1 MVADGGRLCDNNA
14 NPTTGTDMKKTL
26 FALCSLSLVIAGG
39 CSGEKKTVDA
49 PQNRPSIGV
58 AIPAA
63 DHGWTA
69 GVGWWAEKWQKEHPE
84 VDWQYQRAADIKT
97 QADQVEA
104 MLTKGVDALVL
115 QPLDSDGLI
124 PIVKRAREQ
133 GVYVVTV
140 DRGLRDSSADLYIA
154 GNNATF
160 GSKAAEF
167 IAEKLGGKGKIVIL
181 RGISCI
187 VDTERFDGA
196 KAVFNKFPDIEI
208 LGDQPG
214 EWNREKAHTVMQ
226 DFLTKFDHIDA
237 VWAADDDMAI
247 GAEQAIREAGR
258 QDEMWIVG
266 GACMKEIVKRI
277 MEKDPVYPANVT
289 YPPEMIAAGMGFAI
303 AQTTG
308 VKDGAEIA
316 KLLPPQLGIGGDQAT
331 KALDES
337 EKQVDFILETRLVT
351 PENAK
356 DFYFPESPF

>member
-1 MVADGGRLCDNNA
+1 
-14 NPTTGTDMKKTL
+14 
-26 FALCSLSLVIAGG
+26 
-39 CSGEKKTVDA
+39 
-49 PQNRPSIGV
+49 
-58 AIPAA
+58 
-63 DHGWTA
+63 
-69 GVGWWAEKWQKEHPE
+69 
-84 VDWQYQRAADIKT
+84 
-97 QADQVEA
+97 
-104 MLTKGVDALVL
+104 MLAKGVDALVL
-115 QPLDSDGLI
+115 QPVDSDSLI
-124 PIVKRAREQ
+124 QTVRRARDQ

-140 DRGLRDSSADLYIA
+140 DRGLRDSSADLYVA

-167 IAEKLGGKGKIVIL
+167 MAEKLGGKGKIVIL

-196 KAVFNKFPDIEI
+196 KAVFDKFPEIQI

-214 EWNREKAHTVMQ
+214 NWNREKAHDVMQ

-237 VWAADDDMAI
+237 VWAADDDMAL

-277 MEKDPVYPANVT
+277 MDGDAMYPVNVT
-289 YPPEMIAAGMGFAI
+289 YPPEMIAAGMGLAAARVTGAKGDAI
-303 AQTTG
+303 A
-308 VKDGAEIA
+308 A
-316 KLLPPQLGIGGDQAT
+316 LLPPQLGIDPAAAAAALQSTGKQA
-331 KALDES
+331 
-337 EKQVDFILETRLVT
+337 DFILETKVVT

>member
-1 MVADGGRLCDNNA
+1 MKRL
-14 NPTTGTDMKKTL
+14 L
-26 FALCSLSLVIAGG
+26 LVCSLLALAG
-39 CSGEKKTVDA
+39 CSKQSPDA
-49 PQNRPSIGV
+49 ANAKAPTIGV

-69 GVGWWAEKWQKEHPE
+69 GIGWWADKTAAENPGAVWLC
-84 VDWQYQRAADIKT
+84 QRAADIKT

-104 MLTKGVDALVL
+104 MLAKGVDALVL
-115 QPLDSDGLI
+115 QPIDSDGLI
-124 PIVKRAREQ
+124 PVVKRAREQ

-140 DRGLRDSSADLYIA
+140 DRGLRDNSADLYIA

-167 IAEKLGGKGKIVIL
+167 MAEKLGGKGKIVIL

-196 KAVFNKFPDIEI
+196 KAVFDKFPGIEI

-214 EWNREKAHTVMQ
+214 NWNREKAHDVMQ

-237 VWAADDDMAI
+237 VWAADDDMAL

-266 GACMKEIVKRI
+266 GACMKDIVKRI
-277 MEKDPVYPANVT
+277 MEGDAMYPANVT
-289 YPPEMIAAGMGFAI
+289 YPPEMIAAGMGLAAARVTGAQGDAI
-303 AQTTG
+303 A
-308 VKDGAEIA
+308 A
-316 KLLPPQLGIGGDQAT
+316 LLPPQLGIDPAAAAKAVGAT
-331 KALDES
+331 DG
-337 EKQVDFILETRLVT
+337 KQVDFILETKLVT
-351 PENAK
+351 PDNAK
-356 DFYFPESPF
+356 DFYFPDSPF

>member
-1 MVADGGRLCDNNA
+1 
-14 NPTTGTDMKKTL
+14 MK
-26 FALCSLSLVIAGG
+26 ASLPLLVSAASLLLAAGCG
-39 CSGEKKTVDA
+39 DRASSRPGEGARKPV
-49 PQNRPSIGV
+49 IGV

-69 GVGWWAEKWQKEHPE
+69 GVGWWAEKTISEHPE
-84 VDWQYQRAADIKT
+84 IEWQYQRAADNKT

-104 MLTKGVDALVL
+104 MLAKGVDALVL
-115 QPLDSDGLI
+115 QPVDSDSLI
-124 PIVKRAREQ
+124 QTVKRARDQ

-167 IAEKLGGKGKIVIL
+167 IAEKLGGKGKVVIL

-196 KAVFNKFPDIEI
+196 KAVFDKHPGIEI

-214 EWNREKAHTVMQ
+214 EWSREKAHDVMQ

-237 VWAADDDMAI
+237 VWAADDDMAV

-266 GACMKEIVKRI
+266 GACMKDIVKRI
-277 MEKDPVYPANVT
+277 LDGDAMYPADVT
-289 YPPEMIAAGMGFAI
+289 YPPEMIAAGMGFAMARI
-303 AQTTG
+303 T
-308 VKDGAEIA
+308 GAEGA
-316 KLLPPQLGIGGDQAT
+316 AVAALLPPQLGIAAD
-331 KALDES
+331 KAAEAIRDS
-337 EKQVDFILETRLVT
+337 DGQRDFILETKLVT
-351 PENAK
+351 PANAK
-356 DFYFPESPF
+356 DFYFPDSPF

>member
-1 MVADGGRLCDNNA
+1 
-14 NPTTGTDMKKTL
+14 MKKIL
-26 FALCSLSLVIAGG
+26 LALSALSLVLASG
-39 CSGEKKTVDA
+39 CSKEETITASFQK
-49 PQNRPSIGV
+49 SIGV

-69 GVGWWAEKWQKEHPE
+69 GVGWWAEETIKAHPE
-84 VDWQYQRAADIKT
+84 IDWQYQRAADIKT

-104 MLTKGVDALVL
+104 MLVKGVDALVL
-115 QPLDSDGLI
+115 QPIDSDGLI
-124 PIVKRAREQ
+124 PLVKRAREQ

-140 DRGLRDSSADLYIA
+140 DRGLRDASADLYIA

-160 GSKAAEF
+160 GSEAAKF
-167 IAEKLGGKGKIVIL
+167 MAEKLGGKGKIVIL

-196 KAVFNKFPDIEI
+196 MSVFKQYPEIEI
-208 LGDQPG
+208 LGNQPG
-214 EWNREKAHTVMQ
+214 EWNREKSHAVMQ

-237 VWAADDDMAI
+237 VWAADDDMAL

-258 QDEMWIVG
+258 QDEMWIIG
-266 GACMKEIVKRI
+266 GACMKDIVKRI
-277 MEKDPVYPANVT
+277 MERDPLYPANVT

-303 AQTTG
+303 AEVSGAKTG
-308 VKDGAEIA
+308 EDIA
-316 KLLPPQLGIGGDQAT
+316 KLLPPQLGISPEAVQPVMDRDA
-331 KALDES
+331 K
-337 EKQVDFILETRLVT
+337 KQKDFILETRLVT

>member
-1 MVADGGRLCDNNA
+1 MKYSLLALSALALVLSAGCAKEGSEKA
-14 NPTTGTDMKKTL
+14 TDTKP
-26 FALCSLSLVIAGG
+26 V
-39 CSGEKKTVDA
+39 
-49 PQNRPSIGV
+49 IGV

-69 GVGWWAEKWQKEHPE
+69 GVGWWAEKMQKDNAA

-115 QPLDSDGLI
+115 QPIDSDGLI
-124 PIVKRAREQ
+124 PVVKRAREQ

-160 GSKAAEF
+160 GSEAAKF
-167 IAEKLGGKGKIVIL
+167 MSEKLGGKGKIVIL
-181 RGISCI
+181 RGVSCI

-196 KAVFNKFPDIEI
+196 KAVFDQYPDIEI

-214 EWNREKAHTVMQ
+214 EWNREKSHAVMQ

-237 VWAADDDMAI
+237 VWAADDDMAL

-258 QDEMWIVG
+258 QDEMWIIG
-266 GACMKEIVKRI
+266 GACMKDIVKRI
-277 MEKDPVYPANVT
+277 LEKDPMYPANVT
-289 YPPEMIAAGMGFAI
+289 YPPEMIAAGMGFAL
-303 AQTTG
+303 AKVT
-308 VKDGAEIA
+308 KAEDA
-316 KLLPPQLGIGGDQAT
+316 AAFLPPQLGIDSAAAA
-331 KALDES
+331 KALEDGD
-337 EKQVDFILETRLVT
+337 KQTDFILETRLVT
-351 PENAK
+351 PENAQ

>member
-1 MVADGGRLCDNNA
+1 
-14 NPTTGTDMKKTL
+14 MKSLLLATA
-26 FALCSLSLVIAGG
+26 ALCTFVAG
-39 CSGEKKTVDA
+39 CSKQTTEASK
-49 PQNRPSIGV
+49 PSIGV

-69 GVGWWAEKWQKEHPE
+69 GVGWWADKTIADHPE
-84 VDWQYQRAADIKT
+84 INWQCQRAADNKT
-97 QADQVEA
+97 QVDQVEA
-104 MLTKGVDALVL
+104 MLAKGVDALVL
-115 QPLDSDGLI
+115 QPVDSDSLI
-124 PIVKRAREQ
+124 QTVRRARDQ

-140 DRGLRDSSADLYIA
+140 DRGLRDSSADLYVA
-154 GNNATF
+154 GNNTTF

-167 IAEKLGGKGKIVIL
+167 MAEKLGGKGKIVIL

-196 KAVFNKFPDIEI
+196 KAVFDKFPDIQI

-214 EWNREKAHTVMQ
+214 NWNREKAHDVMQ

-237 VWAADDDMAI
+237 VWAADDDMAL

-277 MEKDPVYPANVT
+277 MDGDAMYPVNVT
-289 YPPEMIAAGMGFAI
+289 YPPEMIAAGMGLAAARLTGAKGDAI
-303 AQTTG
+303 A
-308 VKDGAEIA
+308 A
-316 KLLPPQLGIGGDQAT
+316 LLPPQLGIDPAAAAAALQSSGKQA
-331 KALDES
+331 
-337 EKQVDFILETRLVT
+337 DFILETKVVT

>member
-1 MVADGGRLCDNNA
+1 
-14 NPTTGTDMKKTL
+14 MKATL
-26 FALCSLSLVIAGG
+26 PLLVSASLLLAAGCGARKEASPDAARKPVIG
-39 CSGEKKTVDA
+39 
-49 PQNRPSIGV
+49 I

-69 GVGWWAEKWQKEHPE
+69 GVGWWAEKAAADHPE
-84 VDWQYQRAADIKT
+84 ASWLCQRAADIKT

-104 MLTKGVDALVL
+104 MLAKGVDALVL
-115 QPLDSDGLI
+115 QPIDSDGLI
-124 PIVKRAREQ
+124 PVVRRAREQ

-140 DRGLRDSSADLYIA
+140 DRGLRDAGADLYIA

-167 IAEKLGGKGKIVIL
+167 MAEKLGGKGRIVIL
-181 RGISCI
+181 RGVSCI

-196 KAVFNKFPDIEI
+196 KAVFDRHPGIEV

-214 EWNREKAHTVMQ
+214 NWNREKSHDVMQ

-237 VWAADDDMAI
+237 VWAADDDMAL

-266 GACMKEIVKRI
+266 GACMKDIVKRI
-277 MEKDPVYPANVT
+277 LDRDPMYPANVT
-289 YPPEMIAAGMGFAI
+289 YPPEMIAAGMGFALARATG
-303 AQTTG
+303 AQG
-308 VKDGAEIA
+308 DAVAA
-316 KLLPPQLGIGGDQAT
+316 LLPAQLGISPAAAAEAVLPSDRQR
-331 KALDES
+331 
-337 EKQVDFILETRLVT
+337 DFILETKLVT
-351 PENAK
+351 PENAR

>member
-1 MVADGGRLCDNNA
+1 
-14 NPTTGTDMKKTL
+14 MKRSIFL
-26 FALCSLSLVIAGG
+26 ACSLLVLAVG
-39 CSGEKKTVDA
+39 CGRDASSGAAARKPV
-49 PQNRPSIGV
+49 IGV

-69 GVGWWAEKWQKEHPE
+69 GVGWWAEKAAADHPQAS
-84 VDWQYQRAADIKT
+84 WLCQRAADIKT

-104 MLTKGVDALVL
+104 MLAKGVDALVL
-115 QPLDSDGLI
+115 QPIDSDGLI
-124 PIVKRAREQ
+124 PVVRRAREQ

-154 GNNATF
+154 GDNAAF

-167 IAEKLGGKGKIVIL
+167 MAEKLGGKGRIVIL

-196 KAVFNKFPDIEI
+196 KAVFDKFPGIEI

-214 EWNREKAHTVMQ
+214 NWNREKAHDVMQ

-266 GACMKEIVKRI
+266 GACMKDIVKRI
-277 MEKDPVYPANVT
+277 LDKDPMYPANVT
-289 YPPEMIAAGMGFAI
+289 YPPEMIAAGMGFAL
-303 AQTTG
+303 ARVTG
-308 VKDGAEIA
+308 VEGDGVAA
-316 KLLPPQLGIGGDQAT
+316 LLPAQLGVDPGQAA
-331 KALDES
+331 KAVAGPVG
-337 EKQVDFILETRLVT
+337 QQRDFLLETRLVT
-351 PENAK
+351 PANAA
-356 DFYFPESPF
+356 DFYFPDSPF

>member
-1 MVADGGRLCDNNA
+1 MRTYLPLLASSLLLAAGCGD
-14 NPTTGTDMKKTL
+14 KTP
-26 FALCSLSLVIAGG
+26 A
-39 CSGEKKTVDA
+39 TA
-49 PQNRPSIGV
+49 PSAAKPVIGV

-69 GVGWWAEKWQKEHPE
+69 GVGWWAEKTIADHPE
-84 VDWQYQRAADIKT
+84 IEWLYQRANDNKT

-104 MLTKGVDALVL
+104 MLAKGVDALVL
-115 QPLDSDGLI
+115 QPVDSDSL
-124 PIVKRAREQ
+124 VQAARRAREQ

-140 DRGLRDSSADLYIA
+140 DRGLRDSGADLYVA

-196 KAVFNKFPDIEI
+196 KAVFAKYPDIQI

-214 EWNREKAHTVMQ
+214 EWKRDRAHDVVQ

-237 VWAADDDMAI
+237 VWAADDDMAL

-266 GACMKEIVKRI
+266 GACMKDIVKRI
-277 MEKDPVYPANVT
+277 LESDPMYPANVT

-303 AQTTG
+303 AHVTG
-308 VKDGAEIA
+308 ADGAA
-316 KLLPPQLGIGGDQAT
+316 AAALLPPQLGIGADAASEALQ
-331 KALDES
+331 KAD
-337 EKQVDFILETRLVT
+337 KQRDFILETKLVT
-351 PENAK
+351 PANAK
-356 DFYFPESPF
+356 DFYFPDSPF

>member
-1 MVADGGRLCDNNA
+1 
-14 NPTTGTDMKKTL
+14 MKKTV

-49 PQNRPSIGV
+49 PQNRPTIGV

-84 VDWQYQRAADIKT
+84 INWQYQRAADIKT

-140 DRGLRDSSADLYIA
+140 DRGLRDSSADLYLA
-154 GNNATF
+154 GNNGTF
-160 GSKAAEF
+160 GSEAAKF
-167 IAEKLGGKGKIVIL
+167 MAEKLGGKGKIVIL

-187 VDTERFDGA
+187 VDTERFEGA
-196 KAVFNKFPDIEI
+196 KAVFDQYPEIEI
-208 LGDQPG
+208 LGNQPG

-237 VWAADDDMAI
+237 VWAADDDMAL

-258 QDEMWIVG
+258 QDEMWIIG

-303 AQTTG
+303 AKTLG
-308 VKDGAEIA
+308 VTDAAEAA
-316 KLLPPQLGIGGDQAT
+316 KFLPPQLGIGAEQAE
-331 KALDES
+331 KALAEGD
-337 EKQVDFILETRLVT
+337 KQIDFILETRLVT